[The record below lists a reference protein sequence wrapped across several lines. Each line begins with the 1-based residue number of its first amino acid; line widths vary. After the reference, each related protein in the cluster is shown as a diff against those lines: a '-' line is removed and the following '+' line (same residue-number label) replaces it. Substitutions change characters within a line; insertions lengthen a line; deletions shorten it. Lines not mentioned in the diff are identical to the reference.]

1 MTVGLTLTP
10 ESSAIPS
17 YMSAASDEAP
27 SPNAPTASSTT
38 SIANSRTCSGLAPGN
53 FSMNALILLEAYS

>member
-1 MTVGLTLTP
+1 M
-10 ESSAIPS
+10 PS

-38 SIANSRTCSGLAPGN
+38 SIANSRTCSGIAPGN
-53 FSMNALILLEAYS
+53 FSMKAPILLKAYS